1 MHLDEGSPR
10 WNPRAPNADE
20 QAELAKVREMQEI
33 MAQQMQGQEDF
44 DSSNLKRVLTGM
56 GDNWAENLPMLERAV
71 NSTDQ
76 NAPM

>member
-1 MHLDEGSPR
+1 MYLDEGSPC

-20 QAELAKVREMQEI
+20 QAEMAQVREMQKI
-33 MAQQMQGQEDF
+33 MAQQMQCQENF
-44 DSSNLKRVLTGM
+44 DSSNLNQVLTGM
-56 GDNWAENLPMLERAV
+56 GDDWAENLPMLERAV

>member
-20 QAELAKVREMQEI
+20 QAELVKVREMQEI

-44 DSSNLKRVLTGM
+44 DSSNLKQVLTGM